1 MPCDQDSR
9 KGLALLLNKTSPQGV
24 FDFRKMKIELAEA
37 EAERERAEAEQ
48 QRLAQ
53 EAAAKKEAE
62 RVAAEKAKAEAVM
75 KNEEKKKT
83 ALLSQMRAA
92 LAETEQARFAKE
104 YSMQQELFDAEVEP
118 IQDAIDAAVTDLKL
132 STTSEPREQQA
143 KSLVYILKDCMRL
156 MFKVPLL
163 QGNFKGLVDHVDE
176 SYFTQQF
183 QEAVKKEN
191 WKLGESSRAFNLIS
205 ACCERIDSIAHNFQ
219 QLSNLSDEDFMIKLS
234 IFTTPDR
241 DNRIY
246 FEASSKEQPTDYLFK
261 IANLCATA
269 YMADA
274 RKHVEEV
281 EKRRER
287 IQAAKEA
294 AREAHRKETVEQA
307 FECLN
312 ILFPGRNFNPEA
324 NSDLVELV
332 LREKNALKNDLE
344 AMVNHLK
351 ERHKEQADVLNAL
364 DRMLTVFQGDDY
376 DKDIVFLLYFYKL
389 NDEGSMIDIIDNN
402 KPSTE
407 EDTWF

>member
-9 KGLALLLNKTSPQGV
+9 KGLALLLEQSVASVWGRHQ
-24 FDFRKMKIELAEA
+24 IEA
-37 EAERERAEAEQ
+37 ESAKLNALRIDRAAR
-48 QRLAQ
+48 QR
-53 EAAAKKEAE
+53 
-62 RVAAEKAKAEAVM
+62 VEAVM
-75 KNEEKKKT
+75 KNEEEKKT

-104 YSMQQELFDAEVEP
+104 YSMQQELFDTEVEP
-118 IQDAIDAAVTDLKL
+118 IQDAIDAAVTHLKL
-132 STTSEPREQQA
+132 STTSEPCEQQA

-205 ACCERIDSIAHNFQ
+205 ACCERIDSIADNFQ
-219 QLSNLSDEDFMIKLS
+219 QLSNLSDEDFMRKLS
-234 IFTTPDR
+234 IFTTSDR

-246 FEASSKEQPTDYLFK
+246 FEASSKEQPTDYLFM

-281 EKRRER
+281 EVRREK
-287 IQAAKEA
+287 IQAAKEEAMNQAAKEA

-307 FECLN
+307 FEYLN

-344 AMVNHLK
+344 AMVNHFK

-376 DKDIVFLLYFYKL
+376 DKDIVLLLYFYKL
-389 NDEGSMIDIIDNN
+389 NDESSMIDIIDKN